1 MAVGCYEYIFLSID
15 GRFDHLYLA
24 NRNKETMAMG
34 HMTKFN
40 RIKFFSINNVCKNF
54 NIIVCAI
61 FNILMMNNIKIYFYL
76 KSFKSTYKLYIFE
89 AKLKCLTTSKYIK
102 NNFTRALVFKMI
114 NLLIINGK
122 IVISYQKLLIFIIKY
137 FFFSKFYLFL
147 FNFGTSI
154 ILSGSPD
161 SYARFPKWAQTFE
174 NTLTFEFKTNQR
186 DALLFYTD
194 DGNIQGNF
202 YCLTISDSKLQLDF
216 RIGDD
221 TVEENVVRNVLS
233 IRIDDINVNDNKWH
247 KFTLF
252 QGWEN
257 VKIQVD
263 DTAVFKTVTQ
273 RSFIFG
279 NLRTNSDVFIGGIP
293 KDINLLQTMSS
304 PLRRYTKRFSGSV
317 KNIIYRLYP
326 QGISSPQL
334 IDSKGTRHTDDD
346 YCTYKNMSIYNTK
359 TFSNKYKIINENYC
373 LNNGRCYST
382 NEGSKCDC
390 AFTNHEGNK
399 CEKEKKT
406 TQLSFFGNEWLGY
419 DVTKNISAITNSKW
433 ENITFNFK
441 TTCPNCMM
449 FSSGDNMNNMEI
461 HLQNGVVFV
470 YSQFYGSDQRVIRIF
485 NKKKTLR
492 FDDGDWHSL
501 NLYRD
506 LIKNSM
512 ATTTIRLKLTVDEYT
527 DEIKQNF
534 ENKEYLGNGYIF
546 IGGVPNTYKNRIGN
560 SSLYFKGCMSIL
572 KYEANS
578 QLFDMIELSDEGFSK
593 SIIRTEGELSYF
605 CSDNPIIPDV
615 ISFTSGKG
623 YISLPKWNSLSTG
636 SLAFQF
642 KTNNYDGLILYHG
655 MPFIENANF
664 DFIAFEIV
672 DGYLWMILNLGSG
685 IVRLQTSPKRLDDG
699 EMWHT
704 VEMERLGR
712 TGSII
717 VDGQKTDFSTP
728 GVSSNLIIDEP
739 IYLGGAPFHQNTFN
753 YSKKSYIRFSE
764 KVWNGNMGKGFIGCI
779 KNFHLNGINVKIS
792 LALENNEL
800 PNLVNH
806 VKLGCNNKI
815 IDSKISCKQQ
825 NCLEASKFFI
835 FNNLSTKEYEAL
847 LLILPYQISSEA
859 ETFSALIKTE
869 HKNGVLFDTLSSIPN
884 YQGGV
889 SLSLVNGELTLKYQL
904 SNETSRIFNWGPKIL
919 NDNKW
924 HLVSFQRRG
933 AKLMLYLDNKLE
945 KSYYI
950 SIKNLNYCI
959 FIKKA
964 AFGYS
969 LNTNNTSI
977 EMIERDQF
985 KGEAID
991 VFFNGYNMLNK
1002 ISNFED
1008 EFLGIQYKDESN
1020 ERINE
1025 SKKYKIHPITFT
1037 DNPGY
1042 VMFHKE
1048 TFLKSSQNNGRL
1060 SFKFRTLQKRCLLFL
1075 VERETSIISEKY
1087 VIFELINGKI
1097 YISHPQRGKYITSLS
1112 GNLNSNINL
1121 NDLKWHNI
1129 LVLKDNDKNMY
1140 SLTIDNYTSILPLSD
1155 DMLFP
1160 SSGNFYFGG
1169 IPINIQ
1175 LPELLEGIPN
1185 FKGCMSNL
1193 RVGKE
1198 YYSFLTDSQDAKNII
1213 RGCETPSI
1221 KCELDSCKNNGIC
1234 TQTWTDI
1241 SCNCKRTTFVG
1252 KRCEKL
1258 STTYILDGKSSI
1270 IFTYQNNSKPSTI
1283 HDELSIGFQTH
1294 SSSGTIFSIFCT
1306 SKTNNYLILYLS
1318 SGRINLKYNLGFK
1331 DHNIVLNFT
1340 NTINNGK
1347 YHILHMD
1354 RDYDNISFKL
1364 DNMKT
1369 ITYKIISNNNLFT
1382 LYEIDSIVIGD
1393 VQKYFNINKQKKV
1406 HLKKRHTLSDGIRG
1420 KVSGVYFNSIKPLD
1434 LFSTKHSQTFY
1445 TGTPKLVYQDFEVKT
1460 NSLNITNDYKENI
1473 SKSEVN
1479 NSKINEM
1486 NSSVQQDTDN
1496 LITGVA
1502 DACLSLNDFHDSCF
1516 TEYFDSDDFITPV
1529 YQHRQD
1535 KSSSENFYTTS
1546 SGKHSRKGKHKLKA
1560 TTSDPQ
1566 ILNIDL
1572 SSKEKFNKKLTIID
1586 PDTKNN
1592 TKLNEKTLSSKPKLI
1607 KDNTKKT
1614 MTDNTISIE
1623 IDVPNDST
1631 NDDDYSERWWSD
1643 IGAPTFHFIT
1653 HTTTTSSPIIIIK
1666 DNIKPTTSLP
1676 KGIQSNQHN
1685 LKKLEMTSTIKEPY
1699 QLMKNLTP
1707 TNLPFSEFITKSS
1720 ITKAFATLAT
1730 TVINIQ
1736 TTTLQPITSTPY
1748 IFSNTNNPLTT
1759 TIYAVRPT
1767 TPIGTTLSGTMNG
1780 SKSATG
1786 QQDFPRTALI
1796 SIASV
1801 SVIFIIAIVVFC
1813 VFRCRQAAP
1822 GSEHYPV
1829 YVNGHKPP
1837 GILSVGGYT
1846 PVPTDM
1852 SPQMMQHSHY
1862 DGVVM
1867 PNKQHTMFTSA
1878 DSNALTNCP
1887 NGHNHINVGT
1897 TIKPNL
1903 NNVSLTNGVTP
1914 CQNSYGLSNSACMSA
1929 TLPNKSNS
1937 MLHRQYDDN
1946 ALLNNIP
1953 HINGQLYHTI
1963 GRNGLMTSSL
1973 NKTNG
1978 MSMLETKKRAFKE
1991 WYV

>member
-1 MAVGCYEYIFLSID
+1 MKNIIILKYIIKSSNSLI
-15 GRFDHLYLA
+15 
-24 NRNKETMAMG
+24 
-34 HMTKFN
+34 
-40 RIKFFSINNVCKNF
+40 IKFYNC
-54 NIIVCAI
+54 
-61 FNILMMNNIKIYFYL
+61 YYL
-76 KSFKSTYKLYIFE
+76 
-89 AKLKCLTTSKYIK
+89 
-102 NNFTRALVFKMI
+102 
-114 NLLIINGK
+114 
-122 IVISYQKLLIFIIKY
+122 LLIFI
-137 FFFSKFYLFL
+137 L
-147 FNFGTSI
+147 FNFFIVKSSSV

-174 NTLTFEFKTNQR
+174 NTLTFEFKTHQK

-202 YCLTISDSKLQLDF
+202 YCLSISDSKLQLDF

-221 TVEENVVRNVLS
+221 TVEENLVRNVFS
-233 IRIDDINVNDNKWH
+233 IRIDDVNVNDNKWH

-263 DTAVFKTVTQ
+263 DVAVFKTVTQ

-317 KNIIYRLYP
+317 KNLIYRLYP

-346 YCTYKNMSIYNTK
+346 YCTYKDISKYPK
-359 TFSNKYKIINENYC
+359 TFSNKNKNFYEKYC
-373 LNNGRCYST
+373 LNDGRCYST

-390 AFTNHEGNK
+390 AFTNHEGSR

-433 ENITFNFK
+433 ENVTFNFK
-441 TTCPNCMM
+441 TTRPNCIM

-461 HLQNGVVFV
+461 HLKNGVVFV

-485 NKKKTLR
+485 NKKKSLR
-492 FDDGDWHSL
+492 FDDGEWHSL

-506 LIKNSM
+506 LIK
-512 ATTTIRLKLTVDEYT
+512 LKLTVDEYS

-546 IGGVPNTYKNRIGN
+546 IGGIPNIYNNKITN
-560 SSLYFKGCMSIL
+560 SSLFFKGCMSIL

-593 SIIRTEGELSYF
+593 SVIRTEGELSYF
-605 CSDNPIIPDV
+605 CSDNPVIPDV
-615 ISFTSGKG
+615 ISFISGKG

-642 KTNNYDGLILYHG
+642 KTNTEDGLILYHG
-655 MPFIENANF
+655 MPFIENTHF

-685 IVRLQTSPKRLDDG
+685 IIRLQSSPKRLDDG
-699 EMWHT
+699 ENWHS

-728 GVSSNLIIDEP
+728 GVSANLIIDEP
-739 IYLGGAPFHQNTFN
+739 IYLGGAPFYQNTYN
-753 YSKKSYIRFSE
+753 YSNKSYIRFSE

-779 KNFHLNGINVKIS
+779 KNFRLNGINVKIS
-792 LALENNEL
+792 LAVENNEML
-800 PNLVNH
+800 NSVNH

-815 IDSKISCKQQ
+815 IDSQISCQQ
-825 NCLEASKFFI
+825 KNCFKTSKFFS
-835 FNNLSTKEYEAL
+835 FNNLSGKEQKAL

-859 ETFSALIKTE
+859 ETYSALIKTE

-933 AKLMLYLDNKLE
+933 AKLMLYLDKKLE

-950 SIKNLNYCI
+950 SINNLDYCI
-959 FIKKA
+959 LIKKA
-964 AFGYS
+964 SFGYS
-969 LNTNNTSI
+969 LHPDNKSI
-977 EMIERDQF
+977 EMIKEDQF
-985 KGEAID
+985 KGD
-991 VFFNGYNMLNK
+991 VADVYFNGYNMLDK
-1002 ISNFED
+1002 ISNLDED
-1008 EFLGIQYKDESN
+1008 LPGIQYKDESDDKPN
-1020 ERINE
+1020 EI
-1025 SKKYKIHPITFT
+1025 KKYKSHSITFSEI
-1037 DNPGY
+1037 PGY

-1048 TFLKSSQNNGRL
+1048 TFLKSSQNGGKL
-1060 SFKFRTLQKRCLLFL
+1060 SFRFRTLQKRCLLLL
-1075 VERETSIISEKY
+1075 VERETPIISEKF

-1097 YISHPQRGKYITSLS
+1097 YISHPQRGKYTTSIS
-1112 GNLNSNINL
+1112 GNLNSNTNL

-1129 LVLKDNDKNMY
+1129 LVLKDNDRNMY

-1169 IPINIQ
+1169 VPKNIQ

-1185 FKGCMSNL
+1185 FRGCMGNL

-1198 YYSFLTDSQDAKNII
+1198 YFSFLTDSQDAKNII
-1213 RGCETPSI
+1213 RGCEIPSI

-1241 SCNCKRTTFVG
+1241 SCDCKRTTFTG
-1252 KRCEKL
+1252 NRCEKL
-1258 STTYILDGKSSI
+1258 STTYILDSKSSI

-1294 SSSGTIFSIFCT
+1294 SLSGTIFSIFCT

-1318 SGRINLKYNLGFK
+1318 SGRINLKYNLGLK
-1331 DHNIVLNFT
+1331 DHNIILNYT
-1340 NTINNGK
+1340 NLINNGK

-1354 RDYDNISFKL
+1354 RNYDNISFKL
-1364 DNMKT
+1364 NNMKT
-1369 ITYKIISNNNLFT
+1369 ITYKMLADNNL
-1382 LYEIDSIVIGD
+1382 LSLHEIDSIVIGN
-1393 VQKYFNINKQKKV
+1393 VQKYFNIIKNRKNN
-1406 HLKKRHTLSDGIRG
+1406 LRKRHLIDNGIRG
-1420 KVSGVYFNSIKPLD
+1420 KVSGVYFNSLKPLD
-1434 LFSTKHSQTFY
+1434 LFSIGHSQTFY
-1445 TGTPKLVYQDFEVKT
+1445 TGTPNLVYQTVDVKT
-1460 NSLNITNDYKENI
+1460 NGLNITNDYKENI
-1473 SKSEVN
+1473 SKSQIN
-1479 NSKINEM
+1479 NSEINEM
-1486 NSSVQQDTDN
+1486 NSSIQQDTDN

-1529 YQHRQD
+1529 YQHKQD

-1546 SGKHSRKGKHKLKA
+1546 SGKYSRKGKHKLK
-1560 TTSDPQ
+1560 TTTLDPQ
-1566 ILNIDL
+1566 IFNIDL
-1572 SSKEKFNKKLTIID
+1572 SSKEKFNKKITNID
-1586 PDTKNN
+1586 PDTKSNK
-1592 TKLNEKTLSSKPKLI
+1592 KLIEKNFLSTIKPTIDSTEKTMI
-1607 KDNTKKT
+1607 D
-1614 MTDNTISIE
+1614 DTISIE
-1623 IDVPNDST
+1623 IDVPNDSN

-1643 IGAPTFHFIT
+1643 IGAPTFHFIS
-1653 HTTTTSSPIIIIK
+1653 HTTTTSPPPIIK
-1666 DNIKPTTSLP
+1666 DNQPMTTSLP
-1676 KGIQSNQHN
+1676 NIFQNN
-1685 LKKLEMTSTIKEPY
+1685 YKKLQMTSTNKEPY
-1699 QLMKNLTP
+1699 QLIKNLTP
-1707 TNLPFSEFITKSS
+1707 TNSPFSKFTTKSSLS

-1730 TVINIQ
+1730 TVLNIQ
-1736 TTTLQPITSTPY
+1736 TTTFQPITSTPY
-1748 IFSNTNNPLTT
+1748 IYSNTNNPLTT

-1767 TPIGTTLSGTMNG
+1767 TPLGSTLSGTMNG
-1780 SKSATG
+1780 SKNATG

-1796 SIASV
+1796 SIASI

-1862 DGVVM
+1862 DGGVIM
-1867 PNKQHTMFTSA
+1867 PNKQHTMFTS
-1878 DSNALTNCP
+1878 DSNVLANCP

-1903 NNVSLTNGVTP
+1903 NNVSLTNGINP

-1978 MSMLETKKRAFKE
+1978 MSTLETKKRAFKE